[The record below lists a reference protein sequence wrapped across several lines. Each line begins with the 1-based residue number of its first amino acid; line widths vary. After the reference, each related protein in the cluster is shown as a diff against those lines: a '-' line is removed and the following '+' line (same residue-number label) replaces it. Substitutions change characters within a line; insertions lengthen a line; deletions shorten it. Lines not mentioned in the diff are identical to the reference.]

1 MKLIF
6 IFMNQWAHVKS
17 RLHHMGG
24 VRAVRA
30 RRASANPELFS
41 SGGRDR
47 SGGAHEE
54 GQDVLDWQS
63 GG

>member
-24 VRAVRA
+24 R
-30 RRASANPELFS
+30 L
-41 SGGRDR
+41 GRPGETGER
-47 SGGAHEE
+47 
-54 GQDVLDWQS
+54 
-63 GG
+63 